1 MRRILFSV
9 AVSLAAIGTYAQAP
23 VFTKYITQSPSTR
36 KDTRVQNDGSW
47 FEGLKKYNADGSLA
61 WSNSYSG
68 ADIISKVDVLDITDD
83 GAGGAIVVGSVTGKV
98 YLGTDTI
105 RSGAPGYSNVFIAR
119 FSASGKMWQIMNTN
133 NDVAFARNDKAFKVY
148 KIGSDIFVGGIVA
161 SRDFSFGTYNFPRT
175 LTDPSCRSFLAKI
188 GMDGTISWAK
198 FTSGGN
204 RVEAYQMTK
213 DNADNFYQLG
223 YVTGSS
229 DINFGTGV
237 TLSAHG
243 LGNYIAKFDK
253 DGNAIFAK
261 GIEEGANN
269 AINAIAADNSEN
281 IYLSGFTGTALTVDG
296 NNFRDNASFVMKL
309 SNTGA
314 YQWIRT
320 LSPDIKN
327 NSIPGLFYMN
337 GKIYFAGNTASTA
350 THLQTNA
357 TDSALLVSNKIVVGS
372 YTTDGGCDW
381 HMQPTNSVSA
391 SAISSV
397 SYLHTTPDNQELAIG
412 GTFFNNDKF
421 DALSIPAPSIIPYNY
436 GYITARVG
444 GTSGTTTLYKS
455 QLSATLFPNP
465 AHGNCTISLSSAV
478 SNISAS
484 VTDMTGKILLT
495 ATANNTATCKLQLQH
510 LTPGIYNIHIS
521 DGSSNTTRLLHV
533 E

>member
-1 MRRILFSV
+1 MRKILLSI
-9 AVSLAAIGTYAQAP
+9 ALLLAASGTYAQSP
-23 VFTKYITQSPSTR
+23 VFTKYIMQSPSTR

-68 ADIISKVDVLDITDD
+68 ADIISKLDVLDITDD

-98 YLGTDTI
+98 YNGTDTI
-105 RSGAPGYSNVFIAR
+105 RSGAAGYSNVFIAR

-133 NDVAFARNDKAFKVY
+133 NDVNYARDDRAFKVY
-148 KIGSDIFVGGIVA
+148 KVGSDIYVGGIVA
-161 SRDFSFGTYNFPRT
+161 SRDFSFGSYNFPRT

-188 GMDGTISWAK
+188 AMDGTLSWAK

-213 DNADNFYQLG
+213 DNADNFYLLG

-229 DINFGTGV
+229 DITFGTGV
-237 TLSAHG
+237 TLTAHG
-243 LGNYIAKFDK
+243 MANYIAKFDK

-281 IYLSGFTGTALTVDG
+281 IYLSGFTGTALTIDG
-296 NNFRDNASFVMKL
+296 NNFRNNASFVMKL

-327 NSIPGLFYMN
+327 NSIPALFYMN
-337 GKIYFAGNTASTA
+337 GKIYFAGNTGTTA

-357 TDSALLVSNKIVVGS
+357 TDSTLLVSNKLVIGS
-372 YTTDGGCDW
+372 YTTDGVCDW
-381 HMQPTNSVSA
+381 HMQPTNTVSS
-391 SAISSV
+391 SAINSV
-397 SYLHTTPDNQELAIG
+397 SYLHTTPDNQVLAIG

-421 DALSIPAPSIIPYNY
+421 DTLNIPAPSVVPYNY

-444 GTSGTTTLYKS
+444 GTSGTNNLHKS
-455 QLSATLFPNP
+455 QLSAIIYPNP
-465 AHGNCTISLSSAV
+465 AHGHCAISLPSTV
-478 SNISAS
+478 NNISVS
-484 VTDMTGKILLT
+484 VTDMSGKILFT
-495 ATANNTATCKLQLQH
+495 ATAANTATCKFELQH
-510 LTPGIYNIHIS
+510 LSPGIYTVHIS
-521 DGSSNTTRLLHV
+521 DGNLATTKLLRI